1 VGYAGACEIEFVEQ
15 VLEYGCKKIGEQN
28 GDDQSSQRTELL
40 YDTFVVTVYQSVSE
54 NGANDNIYNLYVHR
68 CPVKKR

>member
-1 VGYAGACEIEFVEQ
+1 MPGLAKSNLLSRF
-15 VLEYGCKKIGEQN
+15 LEYGCKKIGEQN